1 MSAQE
6 GFLGDLLRLGRIAKH
21 PERHAEDAVLIRPDE
36 LFERAIV
43 AGPEPI
49 EKARGLGIIVSLHRK
64 TITRGQSSR
73 HLNHVYLMQQV
84 DIYAARDRPTW
95 SPRADQWLLFHEAGL
110 K

>member
-1 MSAQE
+1 MRAQK
-6 GFLGDLLRLGRIAKH
+6 GFLGDLLRLGGIAEH

-49 EKARGLGIIVSLHRK
+49 EKAHGRGIIVSLHGK

-73 HLNHVYLMQQV
+73 HLNHLYLMQQV
-84 DIYAARDRPTW
+84 DIYATRDRLTW
-95 SPRADQWLLFHEAGL
+95 SPRADQGLLFHEAIL